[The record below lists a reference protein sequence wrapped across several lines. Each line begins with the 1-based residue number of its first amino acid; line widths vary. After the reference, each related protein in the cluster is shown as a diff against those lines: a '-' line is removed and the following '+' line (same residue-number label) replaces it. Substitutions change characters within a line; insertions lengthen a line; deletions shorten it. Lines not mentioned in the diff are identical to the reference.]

1 MITLVC
7 GRCGNPAAHAL
18 RRLATTFTVFFIPIL
33 PLGNK
38 HYMECTWCGAS
49 TPLAVPQ
56 VTGLIARANAERMGS
71 TQYQQPPQG
80 APNGQWPTPDAHNAH
95 PLQAALAAPNSR
107 PQQPALA
114 APHTSWQQ
122 QPAPSA
128 PNAHQ
133 QQPAPNTNWQQP
145 AFSRPDANWQQQS
158 ALRAPN
164 ADWRR

>member
-56 VTGLIARANAERMGS
+56 VTNLIARANAEKMGS
-71 TQYQQPPQG
+71 PQRQQPY
-80 APNGQWPTPDAHNAH
+80 GQWPQQPGPSAH
-95 PLQAALAAPNSR
+95 PQH
-107 PQQPALA
+107 PAL
-114 APHTSWQQ
+114 
-122 QPAPSA
+122 
-128 PNAHQ
+128 
-133 QQPAPNTNWQQP
+133 NTNWQPQP
-145 AFSRPDANWQQQS
+145 A
-158 ALRAPN
+158 LGAPN
-164 ADWRR
+164 APWQPPAPSGPNERWQR